1 MQLKLRLTVVS
12 FLQFFVWGSWLTS
25 IAVYL
30 DSGLHFSGA
39 QVGSIFSTLGLA
51 ALFMPGVLGV
61 LADRYIPA
69 NMLYGICHLAGAAAL
84 FAAAGVNS
92 YDDMFTAMLLNSM
105 AYMPTIA
112 LSNSIS
118 YQLLTR
124 AGHDVVSAFPP
135 IRVWGT
141 IGFILAMWVTDLAGW
156 TANHGQLLFAA
167 GSSLVLG
174 LYSFTLPKCE
184 ISRKSGA
191 GFLAKTGLN
200 ALALFQKRQMAVFF
214 LFAML
219 IGAAL
224 QVTNLWGQ
232 AFLEHFKSD
241 PAHSGSFAVNHPGIL
256 LSASQVSETVF
267 ILTIP
272 FFLRRFGIKKVMLF
286 SILAWLLRFSLFGI
300 GNPGSGFAFLLLSM
314 IVYGMAFDFFNI
326 SGSLFVENETD
337 ASIRSSAQGLFMM
350 MTNGLGS
357 ILGGTFSG
365 MVVDAFTSGNNRNW
379 PAIWMSFALY
389 ALILAVLFALLF
401 RKDRTDQVS
410 SKGA

>member
-30 DSGLHFSGA
+30 DSGLHFTGA

-51 ALFMPGVLGV
+51 ALFMPGILGV

-69 NMLYGICHLAGAAAL
+69 HILYGICHVAGAGAL

-92 YDDMFTAMLLNSM
+92 YDDMFSAMLLNSM

-141 IGFILAMWVTDLAGW
+141 IGFILAMWVTDMAGW

-184 ISRKSGA
+184 ISRNSGD
-191 GFLAKTGLN
+191 GFLAKTGLK

-241 PAHSGSFAVNHPGIL
+241 PAHSGSFAVTHPGIL
-256 LSASQVSETVF
+256 LSVSQVSETVF

-300 GNPGSGFAFLLLSM
+300 GNPGAGFVFLLLSM

-365 MVVDAFTSGNNRNW
+365 MVVDAFTLDNARNW
-379 PAIWMSFALY
+379 PAIWMTFAAY
-389 ALILAVLFALLF
+389 ALILAFLFALLF
-401 RKDRTDQVS
+401 RKERRPQDS
-410 SKGA
+410 SKEI